1 MVSSKGITRYGLMGL
16 SAVAIWVGSCGP
28 GNQATLTILEP
39 MDGALLTLATDTR
52 SDIAGVQTSFTVQA
66 VGVAVGDRVDLILED
81 DSIVGTET
89 VPDSGEIL
97 FADVTL
103 PSGQHTIV
111 AATRTTD
118 IRSTPITVE
127 VQDDCA
133 TIDFVTPAPVGS
145 RVTFGP
151 ADDTDG
157 EACAGSFETTVV
169 IATDAGNGATARVF
183 VNDVP
188 RTTTTVTG
196 TTARFEGVAFDIGS
210 MPNRLRVEVTNSD
223 GVACQ
228 QTFGPEIYVDCEGV
242 SCRITAPVTTGAF
255 LNQSHDVSDADGFQ
269 GDFEVTTDADGA
281 GQAVRLVI
289 DGNETD
295 ALSAMPT
302 MMGTDGV
309 ASFGNV
315 PLSEGVHRIQAICS
329 DAAGNPTRTSAEWTV
344 DITPCGVAIATP
356 TEGAL
361 FNDTD
366 DLDSGTD
373 GIQIDLDG
381 DASGDACTMVR
392 TGHCSSLPD
401 FGSFGGASF
410 SSRVTLGTAASQE
423 LCAQVQDEAGNVGE
437 ARVNIRVRTD
447 APQLEI
453 VSPTTGTGY
462 NASGTGGRT
471 ADAQPSSSTCEAAF
485 TVNCTD
491 LGSTVTL
498 IRESTGATFVG
509 GTATCEAAA
518 GLPAPYTGQ
527 ATFASVSLPSI
538 ESLGSLSVRA
548 RSEVDRLVGLS
559 DPIMLLSDC
568 EAPVISV
575 SRPTCG
581 STLRPTDDEDS
592 GTAGVQ
598 YRVDVLNTNV
608 PKPPVTLELRNSSGT
623 VVYGPVTSSTPAT
636 GITTSFAGTTFVVGG
651 DVTIDVCA
659 SDAAGNNGCHSCSVS
674 VQDIPTLNITEPSA
688 GAVLSS
694 ASDCD
699 TGRAGLQLR
708 VRATTNADPGSP
720 ATVQVGA
727 ASPNPTSVSGTS
739 IDVCVD
745 AADGRDVPI
754 TVTVTDAVRG
764 MASATVRVNIDTMAP
779 SGAIDDLVVSEA
791 DRRGGVARFSWTA
804 VDDAG
809 GLRLDHYEARCAAA
823 PITNETE
830 WAAATPITITTTP
843 GMAGAMQSTN
853 VMGFRPGH
861 PRHCVIRGADIAGQ
875 LTPLPS
881 TPPAPY
887 EPVLLEHDVTG
898 LGTGQLG
905 TAIVPVGDVNG
916 DGIDD
921 LLASALDG
929 NVYLYFGSASA
940 TPLSGT
946 PNVTF
951 AGPTAG
957 GYGRVLG
964 SLGDLNGDGI
974 GDFGISARGATVGG
988 VAQAGAVWI
997 VFGRPASSTWPATV
1011 SLSTTSCGADVCLF
1025 GTEAGALLGWSLA
1038 SAGDFDGDGFGDA
1051 AIGAFGATA
1060 GAGKQYVVLGGAF
1073 TSGTTFSFPDTA
1085 PTPMNPDS
1093 FVIAAPSGAASMGE
1107 SATAPG
1113 DFRGSDGRTDLVLG
1127 ASGNATMSIQGRVY
1141 TLAGRAFPGGMSGL
1155 VTIAATELTE
1165 VASGSA
1171 GTFGRLV
1178 RAIGDYDGNGR
1189 VDIAVYNATSIG
1201 QVTVYLQGASGFSAS
1216 SSFTVTND
1224 ASSSTGDFLGSTL
1237 GTGFHPFLGR
1247 LGDLDGDAMTDLL
1260 LGSVQRG
1267 AATAGGVDLFY
1278 GTGSPAALVRSAA
1291 DLMLEPTEAGTS
1303 RVAAYV
1309 GDINGDGF
1317 NDILI
1322 GDPGY
1327 MSNAGRL
1334 RLIY

>member
-392 TGHCSSLPD
+392 TGHCNSLPD

-498 IRESTGATFVG
+498 IRESTGATLVG

-568 EAPVISV
+568 EQPVISV
-575 SRPTCG
+575 TRPSCG
-581 STLRPTDDEDS
+581 TTLRPTDDEDS

-608 PKPPVTLELRNSSGT
+608 PKPPVTLELRNASGT

-636 GITTSFAGTTFVVGG
+636 GISTSFAGTTFVVGG

-659 SDAAGNNGCHSCSVS
+659 SDAAGNSGCHSCTVS

-779 SGAIDDLVVSEA
+779 SGGINDLVLSEA
-791 DRRGGVARFSWTA
+791 DRRGGVARFNWTA

-830 WAAATPITITTTP
+830 WAAATPVTITTMP
-843 GMAGAMQSTN
+843 GMAGALQSAD

-875 LTPLPS
+875 LTPLPT

-887 EPVLLEHDVTG
+887 EPALLQHEVTG
-898 LGTGQLG
+898 TSQLG
-905 TAIVPVGDVNG
+905 TSVSPVGDVNG

-921 LLASALDG
+921 VLVSATGG
-929 NVYLYFGSASA
+929 NVYLYFGSTGAA
-940 TPLSGT
+940 PLSAS
-946 PNVTF
+946 PNVTLS
-951 AGPTAG
+951 GPSTG
-957 GYGRVLG
+957 SYGTVLA
-964 SLGDLNGDGI
+964 SVGDVNGDGI
-974 GDFGISARGATVGG
+974 GDFAISARLATVGS
-988 VAQAGAVWI
+988 VSLAGAVWI
-997 VFGRPASSTWPATV
+997 LFGRPTTTPWPSTLT
-1011 SLSTTSCGADVCLF
+1011 LSTTSCGADVCLF
-1025 GTEAGALLGWSLA
+1025 GTEASGSLGWSLA
-1038 SAGDFDGDGFGDA
+1038 SAGDFDGDGRGDLA
-1051 AIGAFGATA
+1051 VGAFGGGGT
-1060 GAGKQYVVLGGAF
+1060 AGKQYVVLGRAF
-1073 TSGTTFSFPDTA
+1073 TSGTVFNLPDTA
-1085 PTPMNPDS
+1085 PTPMNPDA
-1093 FVIAAPSGAASMGE
+1093 FVVSPPSGVLRLGVS
-1107 SATAPG
+1107 SACPG
-1113 DFRGSDGRTDLVLG
+1113 DFRGADGRADLVIG
-1127 ASGNATMSIQGRVY
+1127 ASGNAAMSILGRVY
-1141 TLAGRAFPGGMSGL
+1141 TLAGRAYPSGMSGL
-1155 VTIAATELTE
+1155 VTIPSTDLTELG
-1165 VASGSA
+1165 SGPG
-1171 GTFGRLV
+1171 GTYGLV
-1178 RAIGDYDGNGR
+1178 VRSIGDYDGNGR
-1189 VDIAVYNATSIG
+1189 ADIAVYNTVSGSAG
-1201 QVTVYLQGASGFSAS
+1201 QVTVYLQGTSGFSS
-1216 SSFTVTND
+1216 GSSFAVSND
-1224 ASSSTGDFLGSTL
+1224 AGNSTGDLMGNSI
-1237 GTGFHPFLGR
+1237 GIGIHPFLGR
-1247 LGDLDGDAMTDLL
+1247 IGDFDADNQADLL
-1260 LGSVQRG
+1260 LGSVER
-1267 AATAGGVDLFY
+1267 ATSAGGVDVFY
-1278 GTGSPAALVRSAA
+1278 GTSTLGPRLRGAA
-1291 DLMLEPTEAGTS
+1291 DLMLEPADAGTARFAS
-1303 RVAAYV
+1303 YV
-1309 GDINGDGF
+1309 GDLNGDGF
-1317 NDILI
+1317 NDIVV
-1322 GDPGY
+1322 GDPGFT
-1327 MSNAGRL
+1327 SGAGRFL
-1334 RLIY
+1334 LIY

>member
-16 SAVAIWVGSCGP
+16 SAVAIWAGSCGP

-127 VQDDCA
+127 VQDGCA
-133 TIDFVTPAPVGS
+133 TIDFVTPAPTGS

-169 IATDAGNGATARVF
+169 IATDAGDGATARVF

-210 MPNRLRVEVTNSD
+210 MPNRLMVEVTNSD

-255 LNQSHDVSDADGFQ
+255 LNESHDVSDADGFQ

-401 FGSFGGASF
+401 FGSFGGAGF

-453 VSPTTGTGY
+453 ASPTTGTGY

-491 LGSTVTL
+491 VGSTVTL
-498 IRESTGATFVG
+498 IRESTGEMLAG
-509 GTATCEAAA
+509 GSATCEATA

-527 ATFASVSLPSI
+527 ATFATVSLPTI

-568 EAPVISV
+568 EAPSLLV
-575 SRPTCG
+575 SRPACG
-581 STLRPTDDEDS
+581 STLRPTDDEDT
-592 GTAGVQ
+592 GTAGLQ

-608 PKPPVTLELRNSSGT
+608 PKPPVTLELRNSSGS

-636 GITTSFAGTTFVVGG
+636 GITTSFAGTTFDVGG
-651 DVTIDVCA
+651 DLTIEVCA
-659 SDAAGNNGCHSCSVS
+659 SDAAGNSGCHSCVVS
-674 VQDIPTLNITEPSA
+674 VQDIPTLDITQPTA

-694 ASDCD
+694 ADDCD
-699 TGRAGLQLR
+699 TGTAGLQIR
-708 VRATTNADPGSP
+708 VRATTNAASGSP

-727 ASPNPTSVSGTS
+727 AAADSTSVSGTS
-739 IDVCVD
+739 IDLCVD

-754 TVTVTDAVRG
+754 TVTVTDPTRG

-779 SGAIDDLVVSEA
+779 PSAINDLVVSEA

-823 PITNETE
+823 PITNESE
-830 WAAATPITITTTP
+830 WDAATPVTITTVP

-853 VMGFRPGH
+853 VMGFRPGQ
-861 PRHCVIRGADIAGQ
+861 PRYCVIRGADIAGQ
-875 LTPLPS
+875 LTPLPA
-881 TPPAPY
+881 TPPASY
-887 EPVLLEHDVTG
+887 EPVLFEQEVTG
-898 LGTGQLG
+898 AGELGTVV
-905 TAIVPVGDVNG
+905 VPVGDVNG

-921 LLASALDG
+921 VLASALDG
-929 NVYLYFGSASA
+929 NVYLYFGSAST

-946 PNVTF
+946 ANVTF

-957 GYGRVLG
+957 AYGRGLA
-964 SLGDLNGDGI
+964 SIGDFNGDGI
-974 GDFGISARGATVGG
+974 GDFAIAARGATVGTATLAG
-988 VAQAGAVWI
+988 VVWI
-997 VFGRPASSTWPATV
+997 VFGRPSTSPWPASV
-1011 SLSTTSCGADVCLF
+1011 PLSTTSCGADVCLF
-1025 GTEAGALLGWSLA
+1025 STEAGALLGWSLA
-1038 SAGDFDGDGFGDA
+1038 SAGDFDGDGYDDLA
-1051 AIGAFGATA
+1051 VGAFGASGGT
-1060 GAGKQYVVLGGAF
+1060 GKQYVVLGGAF
-1073 TSGTTFSFPDTA
+1073 TSGTTFDFPDTA
-1085 PTPMNPDS
+1085 PTPMDPDA
-1093 FVIAAPSGAASMGE
+1093 FVIAAPAATHRMGE
-1107 SATAPG
+1107 SSTAPG
-1113 DFRGSDGRTDLVLG
+1113 DFLGSDGRTDLVLG
-1127 ASGNATMSIQGRVY
+1127 ASGNSATAISGRVF
-1141 TLAGRAFPGGMSGL
+1141 TVAGRAFPGGMSGL
-1155 VTIAATELTE
+1155 IAIAATELTE
-1165 VASGSA
+1165 LASGTAAS
-1171 GTFGRLV
+1171 FGRLV
-1178 RAIGDYDGNGR
+1178 RSIGDYDGNGR
-1189 VDIAVYNATSIG
+1189 VDVAVYNATSAG
-1201 QVTVYLQGASGFSAS
+1201 QVTVFLQGTTGFSAGN
-1216 SSFTVTND
+1216 SFVLTND
-1224 ASSSTGDFLGSTL
+1224 AASSAGDLMGSSI
-1237 GTGFHPFLGR
+1237 GIGFHPFLGR
-1247 LGDLDGDAMTDLL
+1247 LGDLDGDSMTDLL
-1260 LGSVQRG
+1260 VGSTQRG
-1267 AATAGGVDLFY
+1267 ATAGGVDLFY
-1278 GTGSPAALVRSAA
+1278 GTGTPAGIARSAA
-1291 DLMLEPTEAGTS
+1291 SLMLEPPDAGTA
-1303 RVAAYV
+1303 RFAAYV
-1309 GDINGDGF
+1309 GDVNGDGF
-1317 NDILI
+1317 NDILV

-1334 RLIY
+1334 LLIY